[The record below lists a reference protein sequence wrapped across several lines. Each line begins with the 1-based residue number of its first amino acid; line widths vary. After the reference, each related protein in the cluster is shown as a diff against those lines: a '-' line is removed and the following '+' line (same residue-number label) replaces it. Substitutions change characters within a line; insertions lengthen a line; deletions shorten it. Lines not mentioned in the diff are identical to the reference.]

1 MCLEVVPF
9 SYLRSP
15 NIVFRMKIKNVYT
28 NKVSN
33 LVCEI
38 LPQFPL
44 LLGHNRDMKME
55 GKKYVCHCEALLV
68 TKI

>member
-1 MCLEVVPF
+1 
-9 SYLRSP
+9 
-15 NIVFRMKIKNVYT
+15 MKIKNVYT

-44 LLGHNRDMKME
+44 LLGHNKDMKME
-55 GKKYVCHCEALLV
+55 GEKYVCHCEALLV